1 MNTFIIL
8 LRAVNVSGTNI
19 IKMEMLRN
27 LLLIQ
32 GFQNVQTYIQRG
44 NIILQ
49 TKQKAQEVKHLVKES
64 IRQHLGA
71 R

>member
-27 LLLIQ
+27 LLLVQ
-32 GFQNVQTYIQRG
+32 GFQNVQTYI
-44 NIILQ
+44 
-49 TKQKAQEVKHLVKES
+49 
-64 IRQHLGA
+64 
-71 R
+71 